1 MMLIGDQPL
10 SYLSCRDIAIA
21 AQQAPCVQKCQLS
34 AVSWPKLPCF
44 NQLPIPAK
52 TSRWRTLMKSFVMM
66 IVALGFAVSI
76 AAPTFAADAPK
87 DKDSCEKA
95 GMVWDDATKTCK
107 PKE

>member
-1 MMLIGDQPL
+1 
-10 SYLSCRDIAIA
+10 
-21 AQQAPCVQKCQLS
+21 
-34 AVSWPKLPCF
+34 
-44 NQLPIPAK
+44 
-52 TSRWRTLMKSFVMM
+52 MKSFVPM

-76 AAPTFAADAPK
+76 AVPTFAADAPK